1 MPAQGL
7 RAIFTLMTDQST
19 ADANRTDAGPMPGPA
34 KEPARDPASDP
45 ALAEARDW
53 IFDLDNTLYPA
64 ECNLFH
70 QVDLR
75 MGGFI
80 SDLLGITYDEAR
92 AIQKRYFREHGT
104 TLRGLMLHHSVDPHA
119 FLGHVHDIDY
129 SPVPANAALG
139 AALDRLP
146 GRKLIF
152 TNGTVA
158 HAEAVLARL
167 GIASHFDDI
176 FDIAHA
182 EFVPK
187 PDPAPYHAMVQR
199 HTVRADRAVMV
210 EDIAKNLM
218 VPAALGMRTVW
229 VRTDH
234 AWSGAGGEAEYVHHE
249 TDNLTE
255 WLTGL
260 ADSLERA

>member
-1 MPAQGL
+1 
-7 RAIFTLMTDQST
+7 MTE
-19 ADANRTDAGPMPGPA
+19 NRTTAPVSPSTGSPTPESPSL
-34 KEPARDPASDP
+34 ASDP
-45 ALAEARDW
+45 ALTEARDW

-80 SDLLGITYDEAR
+80 SDLLGITYEEAR

-129 SPVPANAALG
+129 TPVPANAALG

-167 GIASHFDDI
+167 GIAAHFDDI

-187 PDPAPYHAMVQR
+187 PDPAPYHAMVER
-199 HTVRADRAVMV
+199 HTIRADQAVMV

-229 VRTDH
+229 VKTDH
-234 AWSGAGGEAEYVHHE
+234 AWSGAGGEADYVHHE
-249 TDNLTE
+249 TDDLTG
-255 WLTGL
+255 WLTAL
-260 ADSLERA
+260 VDNLERA

>member
-1 MPAQGL
+1 MPAAPR
-7 RAIFTLMTDQST
+7 RAIFAAMTQKPS
-19 ADANRTDAGPMPGPA
+19 AA
-34 KEPARDPASDP
+34 PARPAASTDP
-45 ALAEARDW
+45 ALIAARAW

-75 MGGFI
+75 MGGYI
-80 SDLLGITYDEAR
+80 SDLLGISYDEAR
-92 AIQKRYFREHGT
+92 AIQKRYFRDHGT
-104 TLRGLMLHHSVDPHA
+104 TLRGLMLNHSVDPHA
-119 FLGHVHDIDY
+119 FLGHVHNIDY

-158 HAEAVLARL
+158 HAEAVLDRL
-167 GIASHFDDI
+167 GIAARFDGI

-182 EFVPK
+182 DFIPK
-187 PDPAPYHAMVQR
+187 PNAEPYRVMVER
-199 HTVRADRAVMV
+199 HTVDAGRAVMV

-218 VPAALGMRTVW
+218 VPAELGMRTVW

-234 AWSGAGGEAEYVHHE
+234 AWSGDGASQDYVHHE
-249 TDNLTE
+249 TDDLTA
-255 WLTGL
+255 WLT
-260 ADSLERA
+260 AFVDSLERA